1 MSRSLGK
8 EVEKKI
14 KQFQKEMEAKKLMKQ
29 YNLTLEEAVAYID
42 YQRKKEKREEQKE
55 KMKKT
60 LFGLVE
66 KSMNVSKKLM
76 ESIEPAKKKSRKSRE
91 KRNDG
96 WWF

>member
-42 YQRKKEKREEQKE
+42 YQRKKEKRE
-55 KMKKT
+55 
-60 LFGLVE
+60 
-66 KSMNVSKKLM
+66 
-76 ESIEPAKKKSRKSRE
+76 RKPP
-91 KRNDG
+91 KG
-96 WWF
+96 GCYG